1 MITQLR
7 NVTLASALSLSVVGA
22 GAAQTP
28 TTPVSATPASA
39 TAVPIHVA
47 SGEALDKLVAADV
60 ARQNADRQAIRDL
73 LQRSDVREI
82 AAQNHLDIRK
92 AEAAVA
98 TLSGND
104 LQEAAARARLAQ
116 EQLAGGSSITITT
129 TTLII
134 ILLVVILLI
143 VALK

>member
-7 NVTLASALSLSVVGA
+7 NATLVAVLSLGLAGA

-28 TTPVSATPASA
+28 TAGASAATPPA
-39 TAVPIHVA
+39 HVA
-47 SGEALDKLVAADV
+47 SSEALDRLVAADL
-60 ARQNADRQAIRDL
+60 ARENADRQAIRDL

-82 AAQNHLDIRK
+82 AAQNGLDIRK
-92 AEAAVA
+92 AEAAVS
-98 TLSGND
+98 TLSGKE
-104 LQEAAARARLAQ
+104 LQDAAARARLAQ
-116 EQLAGGSSITITT
+116 DQLAGGSSITITT